1 MNAGG
6 DNAGMMTRV
15 WGPAGWLFLHCVAF
29 GYPQATIDTE
39 EHAHRRRAYRVFF
52 ESIGHVL
59 PCKYCRDSYQ
69 EYLREHPIDSALDCR
84 EDLCRWLYTIHNRVN
99 DKLDVSAVPSFAEVQ
114 ARYEKYRARCTK
126 SVQQAPAE
134 KGCVRP
140 ADGVP
145 KQCLVNV
152 VDRPYGRLGSEA
164 ARLMDWR
171 HWVVPTL
178 VVSAVFAL
186 LRARRVFR

>member
-1 MNAGG
+1 MNASG

-29 GYPQATIDTE
+29 GYPPTMSREDD
-39 EHAHRRRAYRVFF
+39 RRRAYRVFF
-52 ESIGHVL
+52 EAIGHVL

-69 EYLREHPIDSALDCR
+69 EYLREHPIDAALDRR

-99 DKLDVSAVPSFAEVQ
+99 EKLGVSDIPTFAEVQ

-126 SVQQAPAE
+126 TPQRAT
-134 KGCVRP
+134 GCVRP
-140 ADGVP
+140 ADGIP
-145 KQCLVNV
+145 KQCLVDV
-152 VDRPYGRLGSEA
+152 VDCPHGRSSA
-164 ARLMDWR
+164 VARLLDWR

>member
-6 DNAGMMTRV
+6 DNSGMMTRV

-29 GYPQATIDTE
+29 GYP
-39 EHAHRRRAYRVFF
+39 HALGGNEDHAQRRRAYRVFF
-52 ESIGHVL
+52 EAIGHVL

-69 EYLREHPIDSALDCR
+69 EYLREHPIDAALDSR
-84 EDLCRWLYTIHNRVN
+84 ADLCRWLYTIHNRVN
-99 DKLDVSAVPSFAEVQ
+99 EKLGVSDAPSFAEVQ

-126 SVQQAPAE
+126 SPRPSD

-145 KQCLVNV
+145 KRCLVDV
-152 VDRPYGRLGSEA
+152 VDCPPDRPSA
-164 ARLMDWR
+164 VARLLDWR